1 MPNVLAAKAASKKS
15 AYEAILIDNDVVT
28 EGTASNIWI
37 VKKNKLITHPA
48 NTDILKGITR
58 QSIVKIIKKEKLVL
72 SEKKIKKSELFI
84 ADEVFLTSSSSF
96 VTPIVK
102 IDNKLINKGRI
113 GKITYNLAKIYNSKF
128 Q

>member
-1 MPNVLAAKAASKKS
+1 MAAKAASKKS

>member
-1 MPNVLAAKAASKKS
+1 M
-15 AYEAILIDNDVVT
+15 
-28 EGTASNIWI
+28 
-37 VKKNKLITHPA
+37 
-48 NTDILKGITR
+48 
-58 QSIVKIIKKEKLVL
+58 KIIKKEKLVL